1 MALSDIV
8 RKLDNTINGVGTRR
22 AAQAGWR
29 PAVTGYYG
37 YGDADRIRVLAR
49 VLMHNP
55 EPPKAEVQRGFRQ
68 FFTLQVGDAAVT
80 IHAGEQTVHTRTN
93 HDGYIDVPISN
104 HGLAPGWQRVRI
116 DVEGGESA
124 EAEVLVLERGV
135 KYGLV
140 SDVDDTVMVTMLP
153 RAMIAAYNSWF
164 LKTNA
169 RKPVPGMAELYAC
182 LREKYGQHMPV
193 FYLST
198 GAWNTFP
205 SLASFLARHG
215 FPKGPLLLT
224 DWGPTQTGLFRSG
237 QEHKKVQLRNLIID
251 FPDIHWILVG
261 DDGQH
266 DPLTYGN
273 LAMEHPGRVERVA
286 IRELTPGEHLLAHG
300 TAVPIETADGRG
312 QLEWVTGADGYELA
326 KQWPEVEH

>member
-1 MALSDIV
+1 MALSDIA
-8 RKLDNTINGVGTRR
+8 RKLDQTINRVGSDR
-22 AAQAGWR
+22 AAKAGWK

-49 VLMHNP
+49 VLMRSP
-55 EPPKAEVQRGFRQ
+55 VAPAARVQRGFRQ
-68 FFTLQVGDAAVT
+68 FFTLQVGDLPVT
-80 IHAGEQTVHTRTN
+80 IHAGSQTIRTRTDAN
-93 HDGYIDVPISN
+93 GYVDASISE
-104 HGLAPGWQRVRI
+104 HGLEPGWQSVRI
-116 DVEGGESA
+116 EIEGGDGA
-124 EAEVLVLERGV
+124 EATVLVLDRGV

-164 LKTNA
+164 LRTNA
-169 RKPVPGMAELYAC
+169 RKAVPGMASLYAS
-182 LREKYGQHMPV
+182 LRRKYGEDMPV

-205 SLASFLARHG
+205 ALVQFLADHG
-215 FPKGPLLLT
+215 FPRGPLLLT
-224 DWGPTQTGLFRSG
+224 DWGPTQTSLFRSG
-237 QEHKKVQLRNLIID
+237 QEHKRVQLRNLLID
-251 FPDIHWILVG
+251 FPDIKWILIG

-273 LAMEHPGRVERVA
+273 LAAEHPDRIERIA

-312 QLEWVTGADGYELA
+312 PAEWITGGDGFELEKRWV
-326 KQWPEVEH
+326 